1 MFNII
6 AAGLVSTPSIGAA
19 RENNVH
25 NICPGRD
32 IAWRLPGS
40 QNQLADCPERGALP
54 TIVMARNANGGG
66 IRNCCQSCELL
77 DAGKPSDGQVAST
90 GRDLPSSSSTS
101 PTSAGNSQQ
110 ADQRWQC
117 HVRRRDVRTRS
128 RTWLPCWSKPFPRQW
143 MTLQA
148 GWWWQPWRCV
158 GRAARI
164 VTKRNVTVEK
174 RHHIFAA
181 ATNMS
186 KG

>member
-1 MFNII
+1 MTRHLLLLLPTTRIFMSSVV
-6 AAGLVSTPSIGAA
+6 AAGLVSTSSLMLASIGAA
-19 RENNVH
+19 RENNVY

-101 PTSAGNSQQ
+101 PASAGNSQQ
-110 ADQRWQC
+110 TDQMTMSREEEGCADQ
-117 HVRRRDVRTRS
+117 
-128 RTWLPCWSKPFPRQW
+128 
-143 MTLQA
+143 
-148 GWWWQPWRCV
+148 
-158 GRAARI
+158 
-164 VTKRNVTVEK
+164 EK
-174 RHHIFAA
+174 NLVAILI
-181 ATNMS
+181 
-186 KG
+186 

>member
-1 MFNII
+1 MTRHLLLLLPTTRIFMSSVV
-6 AAGLVSTPSIGAA
+6 AAGLVSTSSIGAA
-19 RENNVH
+19 RENNVY
-25 NICPGRD
+25 NICLGRD

-110 ADQRWQC
+110 ADQM
-117 HVRRRDVRTRS
+117 TMS
-128 RTWLPCWSKPFPRQW
+128 REEE
-143 MTLQA
+143 
-148 GWWWQPWRCV
+148 RCADQEQNLV
-158 GRAARI
+158 AMLI
-164 VTKRNVTVEK
+164 
-174 RHHIFAA
+174 
-181 ATNMS
+181 
-186 KG
+186 

>member
-1 MFNII
+1 MTRHLLLLLPTTRIFMSSMFNII
-6 AAGLVSTPSIGAA
+6 AAGLVSTSSIDAA
-19 RENNVH
+19 RENNVY

-101 PTSAGNSQQ
+101 PTNAGNSQQ
-110 ADQRWQC
+110 ADQM
-117 HVRRRDVRTRS
+117 TMS
-128 RTWLPCWSKPFPRQW
+128 REE
-143 MTLQA
+143 
-148 GWWWQPWRCV
+148 RCADQEQNLV
-158 GRAARI
+158 AMLI
-164 VTKRNVTVEK
+164 
-174 RHHIFAA
+174 
-181 ATNMS
+181 
-186 KG
+186 